1 MMKEFEE
8 ENENQ
13 IDPDPSEKIDEG
25 YPLKTFDPRD
35 IDISVEQQNI
45 DFLLYKMEY
54 DLSKLEEDED
64 FDPNA
69 GIIDL
74 NTEFQRS
81 KDLWSQVQMSR
92 LIESILIRFPLP
104 AFYFDT
110 SKKKI
115 WQVID
120 GLQRLSTIRKFM
132 VEKEEPLR
140 LKGLEFLDRDKFE
153 NKTFSDLPEPMQ
165 RTIRNAQVILI
176 LIRPGTPKEVK
187 YRIFERV
194 NTGGLKLNKQEIR
207 HAINQGKPAKF
218 LKELAELDVFKM
230 LTRIN
235 SRRMDDRELCLRFLA
250 FKLKSF
256 DKYQPPMYNFLD
268 TAMEEIAIIDDQ
280 KRDVLKKEFIL
291 GLQTIEN
298 LMGENAFS
306 RQVFEEPIKK
316 RKVNKAIF
324 ECLLTC
330 ISNLNDVDREKLLLE
345 KERFVIGYKHIL
357 SNEKYIDSISI
368 HTSDKQAIQ
377 DRFKLV
383 NNLVSEII
391 L

>member
-1 MMKEFEE
+1 MKELEE
-8 ENENQ
+8 ESENQ
-13 IDPDPSEKIDEG
+13 MDSDPADKTDEG

-54 DLSKLEEDED
+54 DLAKLEEDND

-110 SKKKI
+110 TQKKK

-120 GLQRLSTIRKFM
+120 GLQRLSTIRKFI
-132 VEKEEPLR
+132 VEKDEPLT

-153 NKTFSDLPEPMQ
+153 NKTFADLPEPMQ

-207 HAINQGKPAKF
+207 HAINQGKPAKY
-218 LKELAELDVFKM
+218 LKELAEIENFVK
-230 LTRIN
+230 LTRLN
-235 SRRMDDRELCLRFLA
+235 SRRMDDRELCLRYVA
-250 FKLKSF
+250 FKLTTY

-268 TAMEEIAIIDDQ
+268 IGMEEIGKIDDA
-280 KRDVLKKEFIL
+280 RRISLKNEFIE
-291 GLQTIEN
+291 GLKTVEI
-298 LMGENAFS
+298 LLGENAFAKG
-306 RQVFEEPIKK
+306 VFEVTSK
-316 RKVNKAIF
+316 RQKVNKAIF
-324 ECLLTC
+324 ECLITC
-330 ISNLNDVDREKLLLE
+330 ICNLTPDQRTVLIARKTTFVD
-345 KERFVIGYKHIL
+345 GYKEVLIDK
-357 SNEKYIDSISI
+357 SFIDSITL
-368 HTSDKQAIQ
+368 HTSDAKSINA
-377 DRFKLV
+377 RFKLV
-383 NNLVSEII
+383 ISLLDKV
-391 L
+391 LQ